1 METLTRQFSFMG
13 FPSQGLALLVFVG
26 FAFSPLVSNGTTT
39 HRQLSHEKELLCNGL
54 ILEIQGMR

>member
-1 METLTRQFSFMG
+1 MG